1 MAQLWYKFE
10 KRIKRVSEDIS
21 SVEIQKLKKDGYV
34 QVLDRSNPEGSI
46 IEQPKPKSKPKPK
59 AKKKSKKK

>member
-10 KRIKRVSEDIS
+10 KRIKRVSEDVS
-21 SVEIQKLKKDGYV
+21 SVEIDKLKKDGYV

-46 IEQPKPKSKPKPK
+46 VEQPKPKPKPKPK
-59 AKKKSKKK
+59 KKAKKK

>member
-10 KRIKRVSEDIS
+10 KRIKRVSEDVS
-21 SVEIQKLKKDGYV
+21 SVEIKKLKADGYV
-34 QVLDRSNPEGSI
+34 QVSDRSNPEGSI
-46 IEQPKPKSKPKPK
+46 IEQPKPKSNPKPK